1 MSRRPCSRVRC
12 CPKDVDCCDEAI
24 AVMCSAITDV
34 IREQIVDPEWSPKQ
48 LEREQAE
55 DPDI

>member
-1 MSRRPCSRVRC
+1 
-12 CPKDVDCCDEAI
+12 
-24 AVMCSAITDV
+24 MCSAITDV